1 MNSIIDL
8 LGLVPNTSAIVRL
21 KLGFAGIGALLAGFV
36 VMGIE
41 GSALRGLAIAACG
54 AVLLIVVVLSPFM
67 KKTSNEVPAQVG
79 LPQTEPGPLSTCEH
93 EWFDPDEMLN
103 YDPKILR
110 CLKCGETTC
119 G

>member
-1 MNSIIDL
+1 MNRIINL

-21 KLGFAGIGALLAGFV
+21 KLGVAGIGALVAGFL

-41 GSALRGLAIAACG
+41 GSALLGVAIAACG
-54 AVLLIVVVLSPFM
+54 AVLLIVVVLSPVAR
-67 KKTSNEVPAQVG
+67 KTSNEAPAQVAI
-79 LPQTEPGPLSTCEH
+79 PQTEPGPLSTCEH

-103 YDPKILR
+103 YDPKLLR